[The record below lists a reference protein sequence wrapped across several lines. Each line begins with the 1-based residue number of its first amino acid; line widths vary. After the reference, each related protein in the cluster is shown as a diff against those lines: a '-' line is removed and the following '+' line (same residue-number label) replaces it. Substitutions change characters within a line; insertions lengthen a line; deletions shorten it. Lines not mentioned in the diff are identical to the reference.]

1 MKDIDSNL
9 VKDLQKIILDS
20 YEEALKLNR
29 NVRNK
34 DLNDIVTDVDIF
46 METKI
51 IEKIKEWF
59 PEHSIY
65 SEEKGEMI
73 GNSDYMW
80 FIDPIDGTIN
90 FAAGIPLFS
99 TSIALKKKDETIF
112 GLVID
117 YSQKDIYY
125 AFAGKGAYCNE
136 KSLEVSNNDKL
147 SNSILSFCL
156 TSHYSDEHIKDV
168 LNVEEKLASRV
179 RGLRLVV
186 SGAIELCWCAS
197 GKIDGIINVK
207 PSVGLSSAAGKLF
220 VKEAGGKVTNL
231 KGNRRNKIDT
241 LLVTNGK
248 IHNELVEILN
258 NNMN

>member
-1 MKDIDSNL
+1 MNIDFNL
-9 VKDLQKIILDS
+9 VKELKELILDS
-20 YEEALKLNR
+20 YEKALKLDK

-34 DLNDIVTDVDIF
+34 ELNDIVTDVDIF

-51 IEKIKEWF
+51 IEKIREWF
-59 PEHSIY
+59 PKHSIY
-65 SEEKGEMI
+65 SEEKGEII
-73 GNSDYMW
+73 GNSDYVW

-90 FAAGIPLFS
+90 FAAKIPLFS
-99 TSIALKKKDETIF
+99 TSIALKKNDETIF

-117 YSQKDIYY
+117 YSQNDVYY
-125 AFAGKGAYCNE
+125 AFEGKGAYCNGE
-136 KSLEVSNNDKL
+136 RLEVSNNDKL
-147 SNSILSFCL
+147 NNSILSFCL
-156 TSHYSDEHIKDV
+156 TSHYNDEQIKDV
-168 LNVEEKLASRV
+168 LNVENKLASKV

-197 GKIDGIINVK
+197 GKIDGVINVK

-220 VKEAGGKVTNL
+220 VKEAGGKITNL
-231 KGNRRNKIDT
+231 NGNKRSKIDT

-258 NNMN
+258 NNIRE

>member
-1 MKDIDSNL
+1 M
-9 VKDLQKIILDS
+9 
-20 YEEALKLNR
+20 
-29 NVRNK
+29 
-34 DLNDIVTDVDIF
+34 
-46 METKI
+46 
-51 IEKIKEWF
+51 
-59 PEHSIY
+59 
-65 SEEKGEMI
+65 
-73 GNSDYMW
+73 
-80 FIDPIDGTIN
+80 
-90 FAAGIPLFS
+90 
-99 TSIALKKKDETIF
+99 
-112 GLVID
+112 VID

-136 KSLEVSNNDKL
+136 KRLEVSNNDKL

-156 TSHYSDEHIKDV
+156 TSHYSDEHIKNV
-168 LNVEEKLASRV
+168 LNVEEKLASKV

-197 GKIDGIINVK
+197 GKIDGVINVK

>member
-1 MKDIDSNL
+1 MNIDIKL
-9 VKDLQKIILDS
+9 VEELKNVILTS
-20 YEEALKLNR
+20 YNEATKLDKNIK
-29 NVRNK
+29 NK
-34 DLNDIVTDVDIF
+34 ELNDIVTDVDIY

-51 IEKIKEWF
+51 IEKIREWF

-65 SEEKGEMI
+65 SEEKGEI
-73 GNSDYMW
+73 VGNSDYVW

-99 TSIALKKKDETIF
+99 TSIALKKNNETIF

-117 YSQKDIYY
+117 YDQNDVYY
-125 AFAGKGAYCNE
+125 AFEGKGAFCNNE
-136 KSLEVSNNDKL
+136 RLKVSKNEKL

-156 TSHYSDEHIKDV
+156 TSHYNDKHIRDI
-168 LNVEEKLASRV
+168 LMVEESLAPKV

-197 GKIDGIINVK
+197 GKIDGVINVK
-207 PSVGLSSAAGKLF
+207 PSIGLSSAAGKLF
-220 VKEAGGKVTNL
+220 VKEAGGKITNL
-231 KGNRRNKIDT
+231 KGNERNKVDT

-248 IHNELVEILN
+248 IHDEVVSNLKN
-258 NNMN
+258 K